1 MPRLDTP
8 PSRRADAPAPPPRR
22 TEPPRRVEPPRR
34 FERSYE
40 RADLREPAKEG
51 GGAMRAF
58 ILIAVLGSAALAGGL
73 YFGGGMPNFASP
85 PAQEDVASASTP
97 PPVIDDSGQPA
108 GPEEL
113 VGVPISDDAAPVQPR
128 RTEIAARNT
137 DSERPAVAQR
147 EERDPPPPAPTTS
160 WNGNNGQG
168 GPVSLRPGETTP
180 PSGAATTAPV
190 NPPPVQ
196 IASTQPASTPVTA
209 RAQPPAPRASVVWSQ
224 RPSAR
229 RIGELYPDR
238 ALREGVGGRVELNCN
253 VRANRSL
260 ACNVSN
266 ESPAGLGFGQ
276 AALSAAQSY
285 RASPA
290 LSDGSDSNGADAR
303 IVVQFQ
309 APAQ

>member
-1 MPRLDTP
+1 
-8 PSRRADAPAPPPRR
+8 
-22 TEPPRRVEPPRR
+22 
-34 FERSYE
+34 
-40 RADLREPAKEG
+40 
-51 GGAMRAF
+51 
-58 ILIAVLGSAALAGGL
+58 
-73 YFGGGMPNFASP
+73 
-85 PAQEDVASASTP
+85 
-97 PPVIDDSGQPA
+97 
-108 GPEEL
+108 
-113 VGVPISDDAAPVQPR
+113 
-128 RTEIAARNT
+128 
-137 DSERPAVAQR
+137 
-147 EERDPPPPAPTTS
+147 
-160 WNGNNGQG
+160 
-168 GPVSLRPGETTP
+168 
-180 PSGAATTAPV
+180 
-190 NPPPVQ
+190 
-196 IASTQPASTPVTA
+196 
-209 RAQPPAPRASVVWSQ
+209 VVWSQ